1 MNRNTNILDSDWQK
15 PERGPE
21 QAQRYGDAEAH
32 VITVLET
39 IPDAFIGLNADW
51 NISYLNS
58 AAERMAGRSRQD
70 LLDRNFWEAFPEAK
84 GTEFEQRCRSAME
97 RENTSECEQVLG
109 AERRNY
115 HVYVCSCEDGISLYF
130 RDTSERQE
138 LQRALD
144 ESETWRRLIIENI
157 KDFAIFSLDK
167 VGRVVTWNPGAE
179 RLLGYSA
186 DEMIGQ
192 DIALIYAPED
202 RAQGVPEQERLQA
215 AKEGRAIDERW
226 HLRKDGQRVFFSGAV
241 VPLFDEAGEM
251 RGFTKVA
258 RDITDRKRLEDELIT
273 ARDHLE
279 ATVSARTE
287 SLRQTIGELE
297 VLSYSLSHDLRAPL
311 RAMRSFSQLLTTKLK
326 GRIQAD
332 EMDYLV
338 KIVTGAN
345 RLDRLIQ
352 DVLAFSRLGRH
363 NGANELQLVPVDL
376 EKLLN
381 EIRQEHP
388 SLNPPQAE
396 IEIQKP
402 LLPVKGHEALLSQCL
417 SNLLI
422 NAVKFVT
429 PGKIPKVRLWTEPI
443 GDDQV
448 RVWVEDN
455 GIGIAKENQDRI
467 FGMFQRL
474 HNLQAYEGTGIG
486 LAIVRKAVE
495 RMGGQVGVESEP
507 GKGSRFWL
515 QLARGN

>member
-1 MNRNTNILDSDWQK
+1 MSGNKHVLESTCLA
-15 PERGPE
+15 PERGSE
-21 QAQRYGDAEAH
+21 QDGRYSEADAH
-32 VITVLET
+32 VMTVLET
-39 IPDAFIGLNADW
+39 IPDAFIGLNGDW
-51 NISYLNS
+51 TIGYLNS
-58 AAERMAGRSRQD
+58 AAERMAGRPRPE
-70 LLDRNFWEAFPEAK
+70 LLQQNFWQIFPELK
-84 GTEFEQRCRSAME
+84 GTEFERRCRFAME
-97 RENTSECEQVLG
+97 RDTNTSESEQEAG
-109 AERRNY
+109 PARRNY
-115 HVYVCSCEDGISLYF
+115 HIYVCSCQDGISLYF

-138 LQRALD
+138 LERALE
-144 ESETWRRLIIENI
+144 ESETWRRLIIENV
-157 KDFAIFSLDK
+157 KDFAIFSLEKD
-167 VGRVVTWNPGAE
+167 GRVTTWNPGAE

-192 DIALIYAPED
+192 NVSLIYTPED
-202 RAQGVPEQERLQA
+202 RAQGVPEQERLDA
-215 AKEGRAIDERW
+215 AKNGRAIDERW
-226 HLRKDGQRVFFSGAV
+226 HLRKDGQRMFFSGAV

-258 RDITDRKRLEDELIT
+258 RDITDRKQLEDELIT

-279 ATVSARTE
+279 ATVAARTE

-311 RAMRSFSQLLTTKLK
+311 RAMRSFSQLLTAKLK
-326 GRIQAD
+326 GRIQGD
-332 EMDYLV
+332 EMEYLT

-345 RLDRLIQ
+345 RLDRLIR
-352 DVLAFSRLGRH
+352 DVLSFSRLGRQSNH
-363 NGANELQLVPVDL
+363 TDEVPVDL
-376 EKLLN
+376 EKLVN

-396 IEIQKP
+396 IEIQTP
-402 LLPVKGHEALLSQCL
+402 LLAVKGHEALLSQCV

-422 NAVKFVT
+422 NAVKFVA
-429 PGKIPKVRLWTEPI
+429 PGKLPQVRLWTEPA

-448 RVWVEDN
+448 KLWVEDN

-486 LAIVRKAVE
+486 LAVVRKAVE

-507 GKGSRFWL
+507 GKGSRFWV
-515 QLARGN
+515 QLPRAT

>member
-1 MNRNTNILDSDWQK
+1 
-15 PERGPE
+15 
-21 QAQRYGDAEAH
+21 
-32 VITVLET
+32 
-39 IPDAFIGLNADW
+39 
-51 NISYLNS
+51 
-58 AAERMAGRSRQD
+58 
-70 LLDRNFWEAFPEAK
+70 
-84 GTEFEQRCRSAME
+84 
-97 RENTSECEQVLG
+97 
-109 AERRNY
+109 
-115 HVYVCSCEDGISLYF
+115 
-130 RDTSERQE
+130 
-138 LQRALD
+138 
-144 ESETWRRLIIENI
+144 
-157 KDFAIFSLDK
+157 
-167 VGRVVTWNPGAE
+167 
-179 RLLGYSA
+179 
-186 DEMIGQ
+186 
-192 DIALIYAPED
+192 
-202 RAQGVPEQERLQA
+202 
-215 AKEGRAIDERW
+215 
-226 HLRKDGQRVFFSGAV
+226 VFFSGAV

-279 ATVSARTE
+279 ATVATRTE
-287 SLRQTIGELE
+287 SLRQIIGELE

-332 EMDYLV
+332 EMEYLV

-352 DVLAFSRLGRH
+352 DVLAFSRLSRH
-363 NGANELQLVPVDL
+363 NGPNELQLVPVDL
-376 EKLLN
+376 EKLVN

-429 PGKIPKVRLWTEPI
+429 PGKLPTVRLWTEPA
-443 GDDQV
+443 GEEQV
-448 RVWVEDN
+448 RLWVEDN

-495 RMGGQVGVESEP
+495 RMGGQAGVESEP

-515 QLARGN
+515 QLARGS